1 MNLKIYL
8 LFLDL
13 YREMYSYL
21 YLKLD
26 ADISNESCI
35 IIDDNRDQDL
45 LVLSLLIVVLFSLT
59 VV

>member
-13 YREMYSYL
+13 HHEMYSYL
-21 YLKLD
+21 YLKLE

-35 IIDDNRDQDL
+35 ITDDNRDQDF

>member
-13 YREMYSYL
+13 YHAMYSYL
-21 YLKLD
+21 YLKLE

-35 IIDDNRDQDL
+35 IIDDNREQDL